1 MPESFQLYLN
11 EIGRYPLLTP
21 EQEID
26 LSRRIFKYM
35 ELRDAE
41 GERTK
46 EEKRLMRQ
54 GQRAKEKLIKCNLRL
69 VVSVAKKYLRK
80 VDRTSLEL
88 CDLIQE
94 GCIGL
99 DRAAEKYDGTR
110 GYKFSTYAYWWIRQS
125 ISRAIDQQVRMI
137 RIPTNT
143 LENINRLGRYTAE
156 FLQTHNRKPSIEEM
170 MEFSGRPR
178 AEVMMW
184 IERIARHT
192 SLDKLCHEDGS
203 PLISQIPDI
212 NINLDALSECIK
224 SEEIEKLESALCE
237 LNDRDYEIIS
247 RYYFS
252 TAKGGKDETFANIAN
267 ELGIS
272 RERTR
277 QIKQRALLK
286 LRLHASK

>member
-1 MPESFQLYLN
+1 MAESFQLYLN

-21 EQEID
+21 DQEID
-26 LSRRIFKYM
+26 LSRRIFKFI

-54 GQRAKEKLIKCNLRL
+54 GQRAKDKLIKSNLRL

-80 VDRTSLEL
+80 VDGTSLEL

-94 GCIGL
+94 GCMGL

-110 GYKFSTYAYWWIRQS
+110 GYKFSTYAYWWIRQA

-143 LENINRLGRYTAE
+143 LENINRLGRYTTE
-156 FLQTHNRKPSIEEM
+156 FLQTHNRKPTIEEM
-170 MEFSGRPR
+170 MEFTGRSR

-203 PLISQIPDI
+203 PLIGQIPDI
-212 NINLDALSECIK
+212 NINLDALNECIK
-224 SEEIEKLESALCE
+224 SEELEKLESALGK
-237 LNDRDYEIIS
+237 LNDREYEIIS

-252 TAKGGKDETFANIAN
+252 AAKSGKDETFANIAN

-277 QIKQRALLK
+277 QIKERALTK
-286 LRLHASK
+286 LRLHTRK